1 MRRLSD
7 DCDLSGVV
15 RPGDRLVVGH
25 ACGEPLT
32 LTEALVAQRAVLGPL
47 SLFMAS
53 SFSQTFQIEH
63 ADHIRFSS
71 MGAIGG
77 LGRLARAGVLDIVP
91 CHIGQVGRFLRDGT
105 IGCDVALVQISPA
118 GPDGTHSP
126 GLIAD
131 HILAA
136 VESARTV
143 VAEISDRIPWV
154 PCDRPIRSDQIDWF
168 VQTSRSAVVI
178 AASEPSDVDRAIARH
193 AGAFIGDG
201 ATLQM
206 GIGAVPDAITRLLV
220 DRRDLGIHSGM
231 IGDGVVDL
239 MEAGVVNNVRKP
251 IEPGVTITGA
261 LIGGERLYRFADR
274 NGAIGLRDARV
285 THGEEILA
293 GLPNLV
299 SINSA
304 IEIDLTGQVNAEQT
318 GDAYLGATG
327 GQVDFVRAAAR
338 AATGRSIIA
347 LPASARAG
355 AVSRIVRTLSGP
367 VTTARSEVDVVV
379 TQNGAAELKGRSI
392 RDRVAAMIAIAD
404 PAFREALDRDAHDLL
419 KRGY

>member
-1 MRRLSD
+1 MRALPADR
-7 DCDLSGVV
+7 DLSGVV

-32 LTEALVAQRAVLGPL
+32 LTEALVSQRAALGPL
-47 SLFMAS
+47 SVFMAS
-53 SFSQTFQIEH
+53 SFSRTFQAEH
-63 ADHIRFSS
+63 TDHIRFSS

-91 CHIGQVGRFLRDGT
+91 CHVGQVGRFLRDGT
-105 IGCDVALVQISPA
+105 IGCDVALVQVSPP

-131 HILAA
+131 HVLAA
-136 VESARTV
+136 VETARTV
-143 VAEISDRIPWV
+143 VAEISDRVPWV
-154 PCDRPIRSDQIDWF
+154 PCDRPIRPDQIDWF
-168 VQTSRSAVVI
+168 VRTSRSPVI
-178 AASEPSDVDRAIARH
+178 VAPVEPSDIDRAIARH

-206 GIGAVPDAITRLLV
+206 GIGTVPDAITRLLA

-231 IGDGVVDL
+231 IGDGVADL
-239 MEAGVVNNVRKP
+239 MEAGVVNNARKA

-274 NGAIGLRDARV
+274 NPAIGLRDASV
-285 THGEEILA
+285 THGEGVLA
-293 GLPNLV
+293 GLTNLV

-304 IEIDLTGQVNAEQT
+304 IEIDLTGQVNGEQA
-318 GDAYLGATG
+318 GDVYLGATG

-338 AATGRSIIA
+338 APTGRSIIA

-355 AVSRIVRTLSGP
+355 AFSRVVTRLSGP
-367 VTTARSEVDVVV
+367 VTTARGEVDVVV
-379 TQNGAAELKGRSI
+379 TEHGAAELKGRSI

-404 PAFREALDRDAHDLL
+404 PAFRDALDRDAHDLL